1 MFVKFIRGEWHR
13 HLIVKVEQYN
23 IIIQL
28 QFENLLER
36 EYKKELIYE
45 KNIYVVNTKL
55 KPNKYYMDK
64 LENCLK
70 KSRIPEQYHSIGQYA
85 EEAVCIE
92 RKGRNWILYEGEKGK
107 KHNVKQYNNWQKAY
121 SEFFLELQKV
131 MVRSKSCVV

>member
-1 MFVKFIRGEWHR
+1 M
-13 HLIVKVEQYN
+13 EQYN

-70 KSRIPEQYHSIGQYA
+70 KSRIPEQYNSIGQYA

-107 KHNVKQYNNWQKAY
+107 KHNVKQYNNWHKAY
-121 SEFFLELQKV
+121 SDFFLELQKV